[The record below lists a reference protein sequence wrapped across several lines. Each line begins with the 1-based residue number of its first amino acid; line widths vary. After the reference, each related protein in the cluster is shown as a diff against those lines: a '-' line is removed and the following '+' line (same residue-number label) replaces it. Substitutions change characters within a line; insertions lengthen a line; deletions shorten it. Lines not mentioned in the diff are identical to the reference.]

1 MNSLILRRFST
12 VTFAALILLGV
23 ATPSRAT
30 TVITWDVSTI
40 TADADVITTGTLVSA
55 VRIGTDGYPGPT
67 GNVTVNG
74 VAFVPG
80 SFASTPVSG
89 TISQGAFDLSYYGSN
104 SLYGNAV
111 TLYGSPL
118 GDLLSQG
125 VNQQGGTVGQLT
137 VNGLTTGNDYKLQVF
152 SFLGDY
158 DNPAGVNGSFIK
170 FDPSTAGYTGS
181 GSTSVNGQFLIASF
195 TASSPSLTLD
205 WSVNNAGGLKQAAI
219 NAIQLRDVSIVP
231 EPTQMVSVAAIGSAL
246 GMWRMRKL
254 RRNGRGSNAT
264 AC

>member
-23 ATPSRAT
+23 ATPSRAAT
-30 TVITWDVSTI
+30 AITWDVSTI
-40 TADADVITTGTLVSA
+40 TADTDVITTGSLVSA
-55 VRIGTDGYPGPT
+55 VRIGTDGYPGPA

-74 VAFVPG
+74 VTFVPG
-80 SFASTPVSG
+80 LYSSNP
-89 TISQGAFDLSYYGSN
+89 ISQGAFDLSFYGSN
-104 SLYGNAV
+104 SSYDNAVPLYGV
-111 TLYGSPL
+111 PL

-125 VNQQGGTVGQLT
+125 VNEQGLDVGQLT

-158 DNPAGVNGSFIK
+158 NNPAGVNGSFIK

-254 RRNGRGSNAT
+254 RRNGRGSDAT